1 MRTLSRNAVRWEGAE
16 FLELAEASA
25 GIGVWDMDLATGMVR
40 GRPQFFRLMGL
51 DPGTEQVPIDVM
63 RALRHPD
70 DRANVVDG
78 FQQSLQERTD
88 YYESEYRIL
97 KDGQIRWILGRGRVV
112 RDERGEPVRYS
123 GVDIDITERKRFQES
138 LRAAEARFLR
148 VFQLAPIAMSIS
160 TLQEGRYIDVNAA
173 LLAQAGYSRE
183 EMIGRTARQLAV
195 YVNEDDF
202 SKVRSLLEEKGV
214 VKNLE
219 VTLRGKH
226 DARTVLLSAD
236 VLELG
241 QEQCLLTAS
250 VDITERKTVEAQL
263 LQSEQRYRNLVDNA
277 NDIVATLDLAG
288 RFTSINPAVERVL
301 GYAPAEL
308 IGKSPDQLS
317 QRGAAA
323 IDEPLLRR
331 QLQEEGATR
340 YERQL
345 CSKDGR
351 ALALEVNSKLIYDNG
366 GQPTAVHSIYRDVT
380 ERKDAEARQL
390 LLIRELQHRAKNLLA
405 IVQSIVSNTLRNSKD
420 VQAVNTT
427 IAGRLQALARAQE
440 FIAAGPGGGA
450 PIGDIV
456 HAELSAFGG
465 RVSISGPAL
474 LAGTAFAQMFAIVVH
489 ELATNATKYGSLS
502 VPEGHIDVCWSLKDG
517 ASLFFSWKER
527 RGPPVEP
534 PAALGFGSEVMRV
547 ALIENP
553 RISFAATGFEYEIS
567 VPLANLR

>member
-1 MRTLSRNAVRWEGAE
+1 
-16 FLELAEASA
+16 
-25 GIGVWDMDLATGMVR
+25 
-40 GRPQFFRLMGL
+40 MGL

-70 DRANVVDG
+70 DRANVLDG

-123 GVDIDITERKRFQES
+123 GVDIDITERKRFEES

-160 TLQEGRYIDVNAA
+160 TLQDGRYIDVNAA

-202 SKVRSLLEEKGV
+202 SKVRSLLQEKGV

-263 LQSEQRYRNLVDNA
+263 LQSEQRYRDLVDNA

-323 IDEPLLRR
+323 IDEPLWRR

-351 ALALEVNSKLIYDNG
+351 ALALEVNSQLIYDNG

-440 FIAAGPGGGA
+440 FFAAGPGGGA

-502 VPEGHIDVCWSLKDG
+502 VPEGHIDVCWSLKEG

-527 RGPPVEP
+527 GGPPVKP

>member
-527 RGPPVEP
+527 GGPPVEP

>member
-1 MRTLSRNAVRWEGAE
+1 MRTLSPNAVRWEGAE

-527 RGPPVEP
+527 GGPPVEP

>member
-1 MRTLSRNAVRWEGAE
+1 MRTLSPNAVRWEGAE

-97 KDGQIRWILGRGRVV
+97 KNGQIRWILGRGRVV
-112 RDERGEPVRYS
+112 RDERGKPVRYS
-123 GVDIDITERKRFQES
+123 GVDIDITERKRFEES

-173 LLAQAGYSRE
+173 LLVQAGYSRE

-202 SKVRSLLEEKGV
+202 SKVRSLLEERGV

-420 VQAVNTT
+420 VEAVNTT

-502 VPEGHIDVCWSLKDG
+502 VPEGHVDVCWSLKDA

-527 RGPPVEP
+527 GGPPVEP

>member
-1 MRTLSRNAVRWEGAE
+1 MRNLSPNAVRWEGAE

-25 GIGVWDMDLATGMVR
+25 GIGVWDVDLATGMVR

-51 DPGTEQVPIDVM
+51 DPDTEQVPIDVM

-70 DRANVVDG
+70 DRANVLNG
-78 FQQSLQERTD
+78 FQQSLKARTD

-112 RDERGEPVRYS
+112 RDDRGEPVRYS
-123 GVDIDITERKRFQES
+123 GVDIDITERKRFEET

-160 TLQEGRYIDVNAA
+160 TLQEGRYIEVNAA
-173 LLAQAGYSRE
+173 LLAQAGYCRE
-183 EMIGRTARQLAV
+183 EMIGRTARELAV

-202 SKVRSLLEEKGV
+202 RKVRGMLEEKGV

-241 QEQCLLTAS
+241 REQCLLTAS
-250 VDITERKTVEAQL
+250 VDITERKAVEAAL
-263 LQSEQRYRNLVDNA
+263 LESEQRYRDLVDNA

-288 RFTSINPAVERVL
+288 HFTTVNPAVERVL
-301 GYAPAEL
+301 GYRPDEL
-308 IGKSPDQLS
+308 IGRSPDHLS
-317 QRGAAA
+317 AGAAA
-323 IDEPLLRR
+323 SIDDALVRR
-331 QLQEEGATR
+331 QLRQEGATR
-340 YERQL
+340 YEQQL
-345 CSKDGR
+345 SSKDGR
-351 ALALEVNSKLIYDNG
+351 ALALEVNSKLIYDNAG
-366 GQPTAVHSIYRDVT
+366 HPIAVHSIFRDVT
-380 ERKDAEARQL
+380 ERKDAEARQV

-405 IVQSIVSNTLRNSKD
+405 VVQSIVSNTLRNSKD
-420 VQAVNTT
+420 VQTTNTT

-450 PIGDIV
+450 PIGEIV

-465 RVSISGPAL
+465 RVSISGPPL

-502 VPEGHIDVCWSLKDG
+502 VPEGHVDVGWLVENGDTLYFC
-517 ASLFFSWKER
+517 WKER
-527 RGPPVEP
+527 DGPQVET
-534 PAALGFGSEVMRV
+534 PAVLGFGSEVMRV

-553 RISFAATGFEYEIS
+553 RISFAATGFEYEIR
-567 VPLANLR
+567 VPISNLR

>member
-1 MRTLSRNAVRWEGAE
+1 MRTLSPNAVRWEGAE

-70 DRANVVDG
+70 DRANVLDG

-123 GVDIDITERKRFQES
+123 GVDIDITERKRFEES
-138 LRAAEARFLR
+138 LRAAEVRFLR

-160 TLQEGRYIDVNAA
+160 TLQDGRYIDVNAA

-202 SKVRSLLEEKGV
+202 SKVRSLLQEKGV

-263 LQSEQRYRNLVDNA
+263 LQSEQRYRDLVDNA

-323 IDEPLLRR
+323 IDEPLWRR

-345 CSKDGR
+345 CNKDGR
-351 ALALEVNSKLIYDNG
+351 ALALEVNSQLIYDNG

-502 VPEGHIDVCWSLKDG
+502 VPEGHIDVCWSLKEG

-527 RGPPVEP
+527 GGPPVKP

>member
-1 MRTLSRNAVRWEGAE
+1 MRDLSCNAVRWEGAE

-51 DPGTEQVPIDVM
+51 DPKTEQVPIDVM

-78 FQQSLQERTD
+78 FEQSIKNRTD

-112 RDERGEPVRYS
+112 RDGRGEPVRYS
-123 GVDIDITERKRFQES
+123 GVDIDITERKRYEET

-160 TLQEGRYIDVNAA
+160 TLQEGRYIEVNAA
-173 LLAQAGYSRE
+173 LLAQAGYSRG
-183 EMIGRTARQLAV
+183 EMIGRTARDLAV
-195 YVNEDDF
+195 YVNENDF
-202 SKVRSLLEEKGV
+202 IKVRRMLLEKGV

-226 DARTVLLSAD
+226 DARTVLLNAD

-241 QEQCLLTAS
+241 RQQCLLTAS
-250 VDITERKTVEAQL
+250 VDISERKAVEAAL
-263 LQSEQRYRNLVDNA
+263 LESEQRYRNLVDNA
-277 NDIVATLDLAG
+277 NDIVATLDFAG
-288 RFTSINPAVERVL
+288 RFTSVNPAVERVL
-301 GYAPAEL
+301 GYSPDEL
-308 IGKSPDQLS
+308 IGRSLDQLTAH
-317 QRGAAA
+317 GAAP
-323 IDEPLLRR
+323 IDEALLRA
-331 QLQEEGATR
+331 QLREEGTTR
-340 YERQL
+340 YERQM

-351 ALALEVNSKLIYDNG
+351 VLALEVNSKLIYDNG
-366 GQPTAVHSIYRDVT
+366 GNPIAVHSIFRDVT
-380 ERKDAEARQL
+380 ERKDAEARQM

-420 VQAVNTT
+420 VDAVNTT
-427 IAGRLQALARAQE
+427 ISGRLQALARAQE

-450 PIGDIV
+450 PIGEIV

-489 ELATNATKYGSLS
+489 ELATNAMKYGSLS
-502 VPEGHIDVCWSLKDG
+502 VPEGRVDVHWCVEDG
-517 ASLFFSWKER
+517 ATLFFSWKER
-527 RGPPVEP
+527 GGPPVAP
-534 PAALGFGSEVMRV
+534 PSLLGFGSEVMRV

-553 RISFAATGFEYEIS
+553 RIAFATAGFEYEVR
-567 VPLANLR
+567 VPIGNLR

>member
-123 GVDIDITERKRFQES
+123 GVDIDITERKRFEES

-527 RGPPVEP
+527 GGPPVEP

>member
-1 MRTLSRNAVRWEGAE
+1 MRTLSPNAVRWEGAE

-51 DPGTEQVPIDVM
+51 DPGVEQVPIDVM

-70 DRANVVDG
+70 DRANVLDG

-123 GVDIDITERKRFQES
+123 GVDIDITERKRFEES

-195 YVNEDDF
+195 YVNEADF
-202 SKVRSLLEEKGV
+202 SKVRSLLQEKGV

-250 VDITERKTVEAQL
+250 VDISERKTVEAQL

-323 IDEPLLRR
+323 VDEPLLRR

-527 RGPPVEP
+527 GGPPVEP

>member
-123 GVDIDITERKRFQES
+123 GVDIDITERKRFEES

-502 VPEGHIDVCWSLKDG
+502 VPEGHVDVCWSLKDG

-527 RGPPVEP
+527 GGPPVEP

>member
-1 MRTLSRNAVRWEGAE
+1 MRTLSPNAVRWEGAE

-70 DRANVVDG
+70 DRANVLDG

-123 GVDIDITERKRFQES
+123 GVDIDITERKRFEES

-160 TLQEGRYIDVNAA
+160 TLQDGRYIDVNAA

-202 SKVRSLLEEKGV
+202 CKVRSLLQEKGV

-263 LQSEQRYRNLVDNA
+263 LQSEQRYRDLVDNA

-323 IDEPLLRR
+323 IDEPLWRR

-351 ALALEVNSKLIYDNG
+351 ALALEVNSQLIYDNG

-440 FIAAGPGGGA
+440 FFAAGPGGGA

-502 VPEGHIDVCWSLKDG
+502 VPEGHIDVCWSLKEG

-527 RGPPVEP
+527 GGPPVKP

>member
-1 MRTLSRNAVRWEGAE
+1 MRTLSPNAVRWEGAE

-70 DRANVVDG
+70 DRANVLDG

-123 GVDIDITERKRFQES
+123 GVDIDITERKRFEES

-160 TLQEGRYIDVNAA
+160 TLQDGRYIDVNAA

-202 SKVRSLLEEKGV
+202 SKVRSLLQEKGV

-263 LQSEQRYRNLVDNA
+263 LQSEQRYRDLVDNA

-323 IDEPLLRR
+323 IDEPLWRR

-345 CSKDGR
+345 CNKDGR
-351 ALALEVNSKLIYDNG
+351 ALALEVNSQLIYDNG

-440 FIAAGPGGGA
+440 FFAAGPGGGA

-502 VPEGHIDVCWSLKDG
+502 VPEGHIDVCWSLKEG

-527 RGPPVEP
+527 GGPPVKP

>member
-1 MRTLSRNAVRWEGAE
+1 MRTLSPNAVRWEGAE

-123 GVDIDITERKRFQES
+123 GVDIDITERKRFEES

-502 VPEGHIDVCWSLKDG
+502 VPEGHVDVCWSLKDG